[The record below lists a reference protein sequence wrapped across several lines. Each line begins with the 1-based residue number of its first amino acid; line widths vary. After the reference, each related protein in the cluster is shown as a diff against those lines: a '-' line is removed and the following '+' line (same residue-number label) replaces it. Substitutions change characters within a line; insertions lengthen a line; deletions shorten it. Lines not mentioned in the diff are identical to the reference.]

1 MLGRIK
7 ILDVLLLLAYSLQIY
22 GGKKT
27 VSSLQHHLVK

>member
-1 MLGRIK
+1 MLWKIK

-22 GGKKT
+22 GGKT